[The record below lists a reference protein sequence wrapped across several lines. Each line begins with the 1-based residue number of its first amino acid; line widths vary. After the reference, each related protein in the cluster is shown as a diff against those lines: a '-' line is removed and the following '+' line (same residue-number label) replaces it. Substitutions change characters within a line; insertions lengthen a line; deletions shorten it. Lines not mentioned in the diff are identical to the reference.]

1 MYAAT
6 SSLLDFFSLDNWMFT
21 KGLVVINFEEIAQSQ
36 HLDRALVDADSLE
49 ADLQEIKQKIDD
61 LSNP

>member
-1 MYAAT
+1 
-6 SSLLDFFSLDNWMFT
+6 MFT